1 MKKRLFTVC
10 IGILS
15 AWTGVCFAQSN
26 PGNLTAHQLRTEYLV
41 NPVGIDETS
50 PRLSWQLSSP
60 LNAEKQTAYRV
71 LVASSLDAL
80 RQDRGDLWD
89 SGKILS
95 DQTLHVV
102 YDGQNLTSRMEVW
115 WKVMVWDKEGKPS
128 AWSEPAQWSM
138 GLLQE
143 RDWQAQ
149 WIADSTAMKTE
160 IELIP
165 KIDGFCSLVAHRADT
180 TQRVTIDLGASK
192 TFDTIKL
199 FPARPFDYRADV
211 PGFLFPVRFRIEV
224 ADQEDFSDL
233 RTIADYTRTD
243 IPNPG
248 VEPQSYPV
256 PATTARFVR
265 LTVTRLAL
273 RDGDN
278 YGFALAEMQV
288 LSGGKNLAEKA
299 SVLSD
304 DAIKRWNWNPF
315 YLTDGIL
322 RSTPLGLEMYG
333 ALPATYARK
342 TFSLPKPVKKATL
355 YVTAKGL
362 YEFRIN
368 GQKLGNQRLAPEWT
382 DYHKRISYQTYDIT
396 PWVQTGEN
404 AAAATLAEGWYAG
417 ELWASGRFTYGKY
430 PELLAQI
437 EVEFADGTRQ
447 VIPTDASWKTTT
459 QGPVTA
465 AGIYRGEMYDAR
477 LELSGWDRPGF
488 DDSRWTPA
496 GAFMPNSLRLI
507 SLRNEPIRVEQEIRP
522 QSITEPKPGV
532 YVIDFGQN
540 LVGCCHFK
548 LKGKAGKTVT
558 FRHAEAVYDDG
569 TLYTISIRLAPQID
583 QYTPARDGEF
593 EYEPTFTYHGF
604 RYAEVSGVE
613 EAPTLDDVVAR
624 VFHSSAPFTGTFAC
638 SNDSLNQL
646 MSNILWTQRSNL
658 MSTPNDCPQ
667 RDERMGWMGDIQAF
681 GQTAIF
687 NMDLAAFITKFAQD
701 MRDGQ
706 ADDGRFPDYAPH
718 PGGANDFRK
727 GAPAWGDCGVMLP
740 WTAYINYADRR
751 LLEEQFAA
759 AKAWVDYIARNNPDL
774 IWRNG
779 RNSDYSDWM
788 NGDEIIT
795 PGWPRK
801 GAEVPKEVFATA
813 FFARSTQIVARMA
826 EEIGYPLE
834 ADRYRQLA
842 EAIKKAF
849 NQAFVEP
856 DGHILGDTQAGYAIA
871 LNFDLLP
878 EELRAKAAAL
888 MVDNIQNKYQGRL
901 STGIQTSH
909 RMMMELVR
917 EGYADVAWQLMTSR
931 AFPSW
936 LYMVDNGATTIWERW
951 DGYVKG
957 RGFYQESNTNSM
969 NHWAFG
975 SVGEWMWRYIAGL
988 NPDEAHPGWEHFF
1001 ITPIPGGNVTW
1012 AKADYESIRG
1022 KISSHWKIEKGKF
1035 RLDVEIPVGTSA
1047 TVSLPSDRATGI
1059 TLNGKKVEPIAF
1071 DHRTA
1076 TLELE
1081 SGIYQLVAPFRQE

>member
-1 MKKRLFTVC
+1 MKKRVFTAC

-15 AWTGVCFAQSN
+15 LWTGLCSAQLN
-26 PGNLTAHQLRTEYLV
+26 PGNLSVHQLKTEYLV
-41 NPVGIDETS
+41 NPVGIDETA
-50 PRLSWQLSSP
+50 PRLSWQVTSP
-60 LNAEKQTAYRV
+60 VNAEKQTAYRV
-71 LVASSLDAL
+71 LVASSADSLN
-80 RQDRGDLWD
+80 QDRGDLWD
-89 SGKILS
+89 SGKVLS

-102 YDGQNLTSRMEVW
+102 YNGQNLTSRKEVW
-115 WKVMVWDKEGKPS
+115 WKVMVWDKTGKPS
-128 AWSEPAQWSM
+128 AWSEPARWSM

-143 RDWQAQ
+143 RDWQAK
-149 WIADSTAMKTE
+149 WIADSAAMKAQ

-165 KIDGFCSLVAHRADT
+165 KVDGFCSLVAHRADT
-180 TQRVTIDLGASK
+180 TQRVTIDLGAPK
-192 TFDTIKL
+192 TFDAIRL

-211 PGFLFPVRFRIEV
+211 PGFLFPVRFLIEA

-233 RTIADYTRTD
+233 RTIADYTQTD
-243 IPNPG
+243 ITNPG
-248 VEPQSYPV
+248 VEPQTYAV
-256 PATTARFVR
+256 PTTTARFVR

-288 LSGGKNLAEKA
+288 LSGEENLAEKA
-299 SVLSD
+299 PVLSD
-304 DAIKRWNWNPF
+304 DAIKRWNWNPV

-322 RSTPLGLEMYG
+322 KSTPLGLEMYG

-342 TFSLPKPVKKATL
+342 TFSLQKPIRKATV

-396 PWVQTGEN
+396 PWIQTGEN
-404 AAAATLAEGWYAG
+404 TAAATLAEGWYAG
-417 ELWASGRFTYGKY
+417 ELWGSGRFTYGKY
-430 PELLAQI
+430 PELMAQI
-437 EVEFADGTRQ
+437 EVEFTDGTRQ
-447 VIPTDASWKTTT
+447 VIPTDESWRTTT

-477 LELSGWDRPGF
+477 LEFPGWDRPGF
-488 DDSRWTPA
+488 DDSHWSPA
-496 GAFMPNSLRLI
+496 GAFVPNALRRVA
-507 SLRNEPIRVEQEIRP
+507 LRNEPIQVEQEIKP
-522 QSITEPKPGV
+522 LSITEPTPGV

-540 LVGCCHFK
+540 LVGCCRFK

-558 FRHAEAVYDDG
+558 FRHAEAVYEDG
-569 TLYTISIRLAPQID
+569 TLYTISIRQAPQID
-583 QYTPARDGEF
+583 QYTPAQDGIF

-613 EAPTLDDVVAR
+613 EAPTPDDIVVR

-638 SNDSLNQL
+638 SDDSLNKL

-701 MRDGQ
+701 IRDGQ

-718 PGGANDFRK
+718 PGAVNDPRK

-740 WTAYINYADRR
+740 WTAYINYDDRR
-751 LLEEQFAA
+751 LLKEQFPA
-759 AKAWVDYIARNNPDL
+759 AKAWIDYIHRNNPDL

-779 RNSDYSDWM
+779 RNNDYNDWM
-788 NGDEIIT
+788 NGDQIIT

-801 GAEVPKEVFATA
+801 GAEVPNEVFATA
-813 FFARSTQIVARMA
+813 FFARSTQIVAHMA
-826 EEIGYPLE
+826 EIIGYPTE
-834 ADRYRQLA
+834 AEHYRQLA

-849 NQAFVEP
+849 NETFVQA
-856 DGHILGDTQAGYAIA
+856 DGHIQGDTQAGYAIA
-871 LNFDLLP
+871 LSFDLLP

-917 EGYADVAWQLMTSR
+917 EGYADVAWQLLTSQT
-931 AFPSW
+931 FPSW
-936 LYMVDNGATTIWERW
+936 LYMVNNGATTIWERW

-975 SVGEWMWRYIAGL
+975 SVGEWIWRYIAGL
-988 NPDEAHPGWEHFF
+988 NPDEAHPGWKHFF
-1001 ITPIPGGNVTW
+1001 ITPIPGGKVTW

-1022 KISSHWKIEKGKF
+1022 KISSHWQIEKGKF

-1047 TVSLPSDRATGI
+1047 TVRLPADRATGI
-1059 TLNGKKVEPIAF
+1059 TLNGKKIEPASF
-1071 DHRTA
+1071 DNRTA
-1076 TLELE
+1076 TIELE
-1081 SGIYQLVAPFRQE
+1081 SGRYQLVAPFRQE

>member
-256 PATTARFVR
+256 PTTTARFVR

-488 DDSRWTPA
+488 DDSRWTSA

>member
-368 GQKLGNQRLAPEWT
+368 GQQLGNQRLAPEWT